1 MKRVDQ
7 HAPNCHEPRRPRVG
21 AVLTAGEKIDRER
34 HEVVHL
40 SAIVDVE
47 DRGPWRRLPCALSHQ
62 HGLEISANEI
72 VEDVGTQHADAR
84 YHERFE
90 LVVLSEQQP
99 LLLEAKPVVVR
110 RGGRS
115 GMDNAAGPT
124 PSERTVDEEEAG

>member
-1 MKRVDQ
+1 MERSRS
-7 HAPNCHEPRRPRVG
+7 ARPNCHEPRRPKVG

-47 DRGPWRRLPCALSHQ
+47 DRGPWRRLPCAFSNQ
-62 HGLEISANEI
+62 HGLEMFTNEI
-72 VEDVGTQHADAR
+72 IEDVGAQHADAR

-90 LVVLSEQQP
+90 LVVLNEQQP
-99 LLLEAKPVVVR
+99 LLLEAKPVVVM

-115 GMDNAAGPT
+115 GMDNTAGPT
-124 PSERTVDEEEAG
+124 PGERTVDEEKAG